1 MQIGITGASGFIGRA
16 LAARAAAL
24 GWNVRRLPRTPS
36 AGDVAGLDAIVHL
49 AGETV
54 DGRWTARKKA
64 EIERSR
70 VEGTRAL
77 VNALREAEPRP
88 RVLVSA
94 SAVGFYGDRGDEPL
108 FETSAPGNDFLAGVC
123 TKWEAQARRA
133 EEIGMR
139 VVMLRTGIV
148 LGSGGALRKMSAP
161 FKFGAGGPLGNG
173 RQFVPWI
180 HLDDIVEMYIRAVE
194 DKTFHGPVNAVT
206 PDYATSSRLA
216 FAIGSAMRRP
226 ALAPAPGFALRVALG
241 EFAETVLA
249 SQLVI
254 PAAAQH
260 AGFTW
265 KYPRL
270 ETALQQILNPA
281 APSSVLHSFSAE
293 QIVAAPLE
301 RVFAFFSDAKN
312 LEAIT
317 PPSLRFGML
326 CDVGTLGAGTV
337 IDYKLGLH
345 GLPMRWKTLIATWE
359 PPQEFVDVQLHGP
372 YALWEHRHRFEEVA
386 QGVRISDHVTYAMP
400 LRPFGELAAG
410 FVRNDVK
417 TIFAYRSGVIA
428 ERFRSGN

>member
-1 MQIGITGASGFIGRA
+1 MPA
-16 LAARAAAL
+16 
-24 GWNVRRLPRTPS
+24 
-36 AGDVAGLDAIVHL
+36 AGDVAGLDAVVHL

-54 DGRWTARKKA
+54 DGRWTAKKKA

-77 VNALREAEPRP
+77 VRAIGDAFDRP

-94 SAVGFYGDRGDEPL
+94 SAVGFYGDRADEPL

-123 TKWEAQARRA
+123 TKWEFEALRAQ
-133 EEIGMR
+133 EIGVR
-139 VVMLRTGIV
+139 AVMLRTGIV
-148 LGSGGALRKMSAP
+148 LGNGGALRKMSAP

-180 HLDDIVEMYIRAVE
+180 HIDDIVELYVRAVE
-194 DKTFHGPVNAVT
+194 DETLSGPINAVT
-206 PDYATSSRLA
+206 PDYATSTRFAL
-216 FAIGSAMRRP
+216 AIGSAMRRP
-226 ALAPAPGFALRVALG
+226 ALAPAPGFALRAAIG

-254 PAAAQH
+254 PAAAQR

-270 ETALQQILNPA
+270 ETALQQVLNPTA
-281 APSSVLHSFSAE
+281 SSSVLHSFSAE
-293 QIVAAPLE
+293 QIVAAPLDT
-301 RVFAFFSDAKN
+301 VFAFFSDAAN

-317 PPSLRFGML
+317 PPSLRFRMMAK
-326 CDVGTLGAGTV
+326 VGSTRAGTV
-337 IDYKLGLH
+337 IDYKLALH
-345 GLPMRWKTLIATWE
+345 GLPVRWKTLIAAWG
-359 PPQEFVDVQLHGP
+359 PPYEFVDVQLHGP
-372 YALWEHRHRFEEVA
+372 YALWEHRHRFEEVP

-410 FVRNDVK
+410 LVEKDVNA
-417 TIFAYRSGVIA
+417 IFAYRRGVIA
-428 ERFRSGN
+428 RRFGERN